1 MMTWLEVCKEVV
13 GSGGGKED
21 TEAQT
26 YYGRLLA
33 VNGVCELVTSQLVGV
48 ASDKYGRRSVQIAA
62 QLGQVVDYL
71 MAALCLPPSFGYLP
85 QVQRVMAW
93 TGLFASRGVAGLL
106 GNYKVTL
113 QSYTSDISGA
123 EECPQRM
130 SYLGAAM
137 VVGMCMGSMVVA
149 IVEKMQLSFRACF
162 LTATCMNAMIIVL
175 VFVKWRDIAPRKN
188 FTCRETNPFV
198 GLHVL
203 RINQAMVMYSTLVFL
218 SAFSLNMYT
227 STLNFYCEKL
237 LKMPKS
243 TFIALGTMW
252 AMESFILLGFVQPM
266 LIRQFGEIGTLQ
278 LSFASMIAFYLLFSM
293 LTPDINAWAF
303 IIMILFAVGSMAYPL
318 AVGLATRELSSD
330 QQGLLQGAV
339 SILETLAKIVA
350 PLVASDVIIPRFN
363 KPDQFFGMVYFVAGL
378 LLLPS
383 LACCHKLH
391 SLTGRID
398 PDKAVM
404 LEMQIGRAHV

>member
-1 MMTWLEVCKEVV
+1 
-13 GSGGGKED
+13 
-21 TEAQT
+21 
-26 YYGRLLA
+26 
-33 VNGVCELVTSQLVGV
+33 
-48 ASDKYGRRSVQIAA
+48 
-62 QLGQVVDYL
+62 
-71 MAALCLPPSFGYLP
+71 
-85 QVQRVMAW
+85 
-93 TGLFASRGVAGLL
+93 
-106 GNYKVTL
+106 
-113 QSYTSDISGA
+113 
-123 EECPQRM
+123 
-130 SYLGAAM
+130 
-137 VVGMCMGSMVVA
+137 
-149 IVEKMQLSFRACF
+149 
-162 LTATCMNAMIIVL
+162 
-175 VFVKWRDIAPRKN
+175 
-188 FTCRETNPFV
+188 
-198 GLHVL
+198 
-203 RINQAMVMYSTLVFL
+203 MYSTLVFL

-350 PLVASDVIIPRFN
+350 PLVASDVPW
-363 KPDQFFGMVYFVAGL
+363 
-378 LLLPS
+378 LP
-383 LACCHKLH
+383 LVNPVC
-391 SLTGRID
+391 
-398 PDKAVM
+398 V
-404 LEMQIGRAHV
+404 